1 LTSPAFNPGKAR
13 TFPACQRTPLSH
25 ARFLGNDGNCLV
37 VFFCA
42 KKTIYRM
49 TGGSRMDIAAAD
61 ELIRQLRAI
70 EDLRP
75 STPTAHEGRQLTTAF
90 LKVESQI
97 ARRVI
102 IELVEKLAARPRLQ
116 G

>member
-1 LTSPAFNPGKAR
+1 
-13 TFPACQRTPLSH
+13 
-25 ARFLGNDGNCLV
+25 
-37 VFFCA
+37 
-42 KKTIYRM
+42 
-49 TGGSRMDIAAAD
+49 MDIAAAD

-90 LKVESQI
+90 LKVESQL

-102 IELVEKLAARPRLQ
+102 IELVEKLAARPAARLAASSPRAGPAALKHRQ
-116 G
+116 RPH